1 MRAVVR
7 LEALKSLKDVIA
19 AGIPELRV
27 TAKGRDPIAIVQV
40 PPEQKLVFPS
50 LALVGTKFRYV
61 PFQEAEAT
69 DADGDT
75 IEPDAQSLV
84 VSLGCW
90 ETTVQLRL
98 ACATLAD
105 RYALEESLTEL
116 WMQREG
122 APGVLC
128 TTVTSCPLL
137 GNILASWTLDDSDW
151 ADDMAFSSQHWAVA
165 EVSGVIPVLVTR
177 RGVYS
182 LNELRLGLTHDFTI
196 PKTSAGFDTVVPVVK
211 INENGTVTR
220 L

>member
-7 LEALKSLKDVIA
+7 LEALKSLGA
-19 AGIPELRV
+19 AIELGISELRGHV
-27 TAKGRDPIAIVQV
+27 EIVQV
-40 PPEQKLVFPS
+40 PPEQKLTFPS
-50 LALVGTKFRYV
+50 LALVGSKYRYT

-69 DADGDT
+69 DDAGDT
-75 IEPDAQSLV
+75 VEPDEQSLV

-90 ETTVQLRL
+90 ETTVQMRL

-128 TTVTSCPLL
+128 TTVTACPLL

-182 LNELRLGLTHDFTI
+182 LDERRLGLTNDFTI
-196 PKTSAGFDTVVPVVK
+196 PETSAGFDTVVPVVK

>member
-7 LEALKSLKDVIA
+7 LEALKSLGA
-19 AGIPELRV
+19 AIELGISELRDHV
-27 TAKGRDPIAIVQV
+27 EIVQV
-40 PPEQKLVFPS
+40 PPEQKLTFPS
-50 LALVGTKFRYV
+50 LALVGSKYRYT

-69 DADGDT
+69 DDTGDT
-75 IEPDAQSLV
+75 IEPDESSLV

-90 ETTVQLRL
+90 ETTVQMRL

-128 TTVTSCPLL
+128 TTVTACPLL
-137 GNILASWTLDDSDW
+137 GNVLASWTLNDSDW
-151 ADDMAFSSQHWAVA
+151 TDDMAFSSQHWAVA
-165 EVSGVIPVLVTR
+165 EIEGVIPVLVTR

-182 LNELRLGLTHDFTI
+182 LDELRLGLTNDFTI
-196 PKTSAGFDTVVPVVK
+196 PATSAGFDTVVPVVK